1 MKVGVRLGIGVF
13 VKVGAGDLVGRAVV
27 GSGIIVTV
35 EVISGDPIGDDSV
48 AGRSVEMA
56 DNVWA
61 TIVSILGVGTEAL
74 GL

>member
-13 VKVGAGDLVGRAVV
+13 VKVGAGDLVGSAVV

-48 AGRSVEMA
+48 TGRSVEMA